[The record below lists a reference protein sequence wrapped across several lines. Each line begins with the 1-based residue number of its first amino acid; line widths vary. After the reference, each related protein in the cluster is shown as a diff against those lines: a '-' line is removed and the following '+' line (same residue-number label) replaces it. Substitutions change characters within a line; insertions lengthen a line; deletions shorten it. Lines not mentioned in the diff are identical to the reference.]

1 MRVGRANGEGWLRL
15 GEAAAELGV
24 SLNTL
29 RRWSDSGKLT
39 CYRSP
44 GGHRRYRRADV
55 EALLRAEDVSGGFTT
70 VAQTRTMAQA
80 PHTGG
85 DLRAPLFALARVAA
99 EGVGVT
105 ECRISLPEADDAFT
119 VLTARS
125 GTGGRAPLEG
135 ESAPEAPLPTVR
147 EVLRTG
153 RRLVIADL
161 GSTNLLER
169 LEAETLRQRG
179 DAAILAV
186 PLALGGRNC
195 AVLELV
201 ESRAPRGFTGPNV
214 TFAEFMA
221 GQAAQLLSNDD
232 GPATHT
238 LISTALP
245 DGILPDEPQPVPRPQ
260 DMLLPLTGRLRQELR
275 AVACDILRYD
285 HEAGTL
291 EPVAASADDAAPPL
305 HGLLHPI
312 VDFGPAAA
320 ALSSGDPVLIGDLL
334 AIEAAGP
341 HLTRR
346 DQSGAR
352 SVYATP
358 IHLGNEIV
366 GLLEVYGGDTELT
379 LERKELALIEA
390 AAATAALGLSGDHD
404 PAVLI
409 RRIAQLDDLIAGF
422 SPQSAPMDAESL
434 VLSTLRA
441 LRTRQGFDACTVY
454 RVDGGVAKPFPDG
467 DAGGNPV
474 NAGGSWR
481 LGDYRPAARALADRS
496 PVVVSVDAGGSISP
510 GEATS
515 HLVGRGLHGAVL
527 APLVFWDDLV
537 GVLELGS
544 ATPAGLATQV
554 HIAQVAADLL
564 AVALGSGAV
573 IARLQRRNRD
583 LALVV
588 EAGLEDT
595 ARLSTDEVLHAVV
608 ERLSELTHT
617 PVSDIYAV
625 EGDTLRGLVSYDSGR
640 FDTEWDGVIL
650 PLRRYPCSRRAV
662 ETGEIVVV
670 GTLDDPILTGD
681 GRYSLEKWGYQS
693 QLSMPLVSHGR
704 VLGVVELSDY
714 QPRDFAEDLDLIR
727 GLGQVAAHAL
737 ENASLFEQIDRRNRI
752 LNELVEL
759 GSLASRTRDLDQLVR
774 AVAERIL
781 GAVGAA
787 NCDIYRM
794 VDGALRCVA
803 SFDRS
808 GHDESVLGSTFDLE
822 RYPTTVE
829 AMFNHQILVISS
841 PDDPQLNEAER
852 TAYHDYGFS
861 SEVCLPLVVNDEL
874 FGLLDVYDTR
884 QRDFSEY
891 LSFLRSAGQT
901 LAGAFESALLVEQL
915 EQRSAVLRDIVEL
928 GAVAAQ
934 AHDLQTVLTALAQR
948 LRSTIGAADC
958 DIFTLQDDRLRC
970 LVSADRDGLDASVV
984 GHVLDI
990 DRFPATALAVRTGQP
1005 MAIASL
1011 DDPHLTDQERE
1022 DMSEYGYE
1030 SELCIPLIGGDRVIG
1045 LIDVFDTRP
1054 RDYGNYLDFL
1064 RSVGQTAAGAI
1075 ENALLLDKLERRNA
1089 ALAELVEL
1097 GKTVSN
1103 AGGLRELVRAVGPRV
1118 VELTEADGCQ
1128 VFILRNET
1136 LNCVL
1141 TYDDGEFLD
1150 DYADR
1155 SLGLDL
1161 FPSARAAIAEKTALI
1176 IESPDDPRLSE
1187 YERGL
1192 YAASGTQSEICVPL
1206 VLDDRVVGLLDV
1218 YDHRRRDFAEHRD
1231 VLLRVGQ
1238 MMAGAFEN
1246 ALLMERLEES
1256 NQTLAL
1262 LVESGIEFGATLDR
1276 DEVLQSVARRL
1287 CAATSAPNCDIF
1299 TLHGDTMRC
1308 IACIDHGEPDP
1319 HYVGTDYP
1327 LERLGLVRLAL
1338 ESRQPVYAED
1348 IFTDPRVSEFER
1360 QEDVSWGHRAMLCL
1374 PLISRG
1380 EVIGLAGIYD
1390 DHVRRFERT
1399 DLLHSLAQAA
1409 AGALANATLFDEL
1422 DRSAERMALVG
1433 DVSFELTSSL
1443 DLEDVLLSTARRL
1456 CAISGAPMCD
1466 IYTLRDGLRLESV
1479 TSIDGNAVDNDW
1491 QGRLFALDDW
1501 TAMRQAVDSREPVV
1515 IRSRQDRDLSPAEIT
1530 LMEQSGESGALIVPL
1545 ISRERVIGVLKLT
1558 HRDPQLTYSP
1568 EATATIV
1575 SICRFAALAID
1586 NAELYEGIKGMHL
1599 SNLKA
1604 LSSALNA
1611 KDYYTLGH
1619 AARVAAYMA
1628 LLGRELGWADELLR
1642 NVEEAAYLHDIG
1654 KIGVPDRV
1662 LLKPS
1667 GLNGHEWELMRQ
1679 HPIFSAEIIRPLF
1692 DEALVEGVRH
1702 HHERWDGDGY
1712 PDGLA
1717 REAIPAIAR
1726 AMCVADSYDAMSF
1739 RRPYRQG
1746 LTDKECLAEL
1756 ARSSG
1761 VQFDPAMVAAFRRV
1775 LERVAE
1781 CRRAAAGVAH
1791 RAASALTAEE
1801 CLAVRELREE
1811 RSGEY
1816 TSVAGKLRAAR
1827 DEAGATYH
1835 LTAYARHGR
1844 STIVLAGA
1852 ETDTPGSPHLGDEVV
1867 SDDEL
1872 MEAFA
1877 GRELPANI
1885 LYVDQWGVWISG
1897 VASVVDEDGS
1907 VVAVVSADVPATDGL
1922 TEAEGLRSHV
1932 AQTFASMLHNAAVR
1946 TGRSELEAITDS
1958 LTGLYNHR
1966 YFHER
1971 LSEELERCQ
1980 EQGASLALLFCD
1992 LDNFRAFND
2001 LHGHGSGDKALR
2013 AIARVLES
2021 SVRHVDL
2028 VARYGGEEFAAILI
2042 DTAEDGALEVAERV
2056 RAGITQAQLG
2066 AGSDTLSVSI
2076 GVATCPQD
2084 ATFKDELV
2092 DKADWAMY
2100 IAKRRGRNQVM
2111 TFSAEH
2117 GGVTPEQAAVVRPD
2131 HVAAMGELVAAR
2143 EAFRQRRRSALAQ
2156 IALGVG
2162 RATGVSAA
2170 DIHAAITA
2178 AEGGKDGGDTAA
2190 AKIVRITEAYQTLV
2204 TERTYRARISE
2215 AEALEELLRCP
2226 ALGGDAE
2233 LARAFAL
2240 VLAR

>member
-44 GGHRRYRRADV
+44 GGHRRYRRGDV
-55 EALLRAEDVSGGFTT
+55 EALLRAEDATGVAPFAPARMALAPRVGGE
-70 VAQTRTMAQA
+70 
-80 PHTGG
+80 
-85 DLRAPLFALARVAA
+85 LRAPLLALAHVAV

-105 ECRISLPEADDAFT
+105 ECRISLLETDDKFT

-125 GTGGRAPLEG
+125 RTGGGTPTEDVGAPG
-135 ESAPEAPLPTVR
+135 APLPTVR

-169 LEAETLRQRG
+169 GEAETLRRRG
-179 DAAILAV
+179 DAAVLAV
-186 PLALGGRNC
+186 PLAVDGRNS

-201 ESRAPRGFTGPNV
+201 ESRAPRAFTGANV
-214 TFAEFMA
+214 TFAEFM
-221 GQAAQLLSNDD
+221 GRQAARLLADDEGTGTHDRLGASLPEGVLND
-232 GPATHT
+232 GP
-238 LISTALP
+238 
-245 DGILPDEPQPVPRPQ
+245 QPASRPQ
-260 DMLLPLTGRLRQELR
+260 DLLLLIAGRLRHELR
-275 AVACDILRYD
+275 AVACDILRY
-285 HEAGTL
+285 HREAGTL
-291 EPVAASADDAAPPL
+291 EPVAASAAEDAPPL
-305 HGLLHPI
+305 RGLFHP
-312 VDFGPAAA
+312 VADFGPAAA
-320 ALSSGDPVLIGDLL
+320 ALSSGNPVLIRDLTSIP
-334 AIEAAGP
+334 ASGP
-341 HLTRR
+341 HLVRR

-352 SVYATP
+352 SLYATP
-358 IHLGNEIV
+358 VHLGQEVV
-366 GLLEVYGGDTELT
+366 GLIEIYSRDTAWSLD
-379 LERKELALIEA
+379 RDQLAMTEA
-390 AAATAALGLSGDHD
+390 AAGTAALALAGGLD
-404 PAVLI
+404 PAVLT
-409 RRIAQLDDLIAGF
+409 RRVAQLDDLIAGF
-422 SPQSAPMDAESL
+422 SMHSPAMDAESL
-434 VLSTLRA
+434 VLATLRA
-441 LRTRQGFDACTVY
+441 LRTRQGFDACTLY
-454 RVDGGVAKPFPDG
+454 RIDGGVAAPFPRG

-474 NAGGSWR
+474 SDGGAWQLS
-481 LGDYRPAARALADRS
+481 DYPPAAQAVAGRTPA
-496 PVVVSVDAGGSISP
+496 VVSVEESGPSEVEMVARFL
-510 GEATS
+510 T
-515 HLVGRGLHGAVL
+515 GRGLHGAVL
-527 APLVFWDDLV
+527 APVVFWDSLV
-537 GVLELGS
+537 GVLEFGS
-544 ATPAGLATQV
+544 ATPSGLADAT
-554 HIAQVAADLL
+554 HAAQVSADLF
-564 AVALGSGAV
+564 AVTLGSGDV

-595 ARLSTDEVLHAVV
+595 ARLSTDEVLRAVA
-608 ERLSELTHT
+608 ERLSDVTHT
-617 PVSDIYAV
+617 PIADIYAV

-640 FDTEWDGVIL
+640 FDVEWDGVVL
-650 PLRRYPCSRRAV
+650 PLRRSPCSRRAV
-662 ETGEIVVV
+662 EAGEIVVAA
-670 GTLDDPILTGD
+670 TLDDPVLTGG

-693 QLSMPLVSHGR
+693 QLSMPLLSHGH

-737 ENASLFEQIDRRNRI
+737 ENASLFEQVDRRNRI

-759 GSLASRTRDLDQLVR
+759 SSLVSRTRDLDVVLR

-781 GAVGAA
+781 GAVDAA
-787 NCDIYRM
+787 NCDVYR
-794 VDGALRCVA
+794 VIDGALRCVA

-822 RYPTTVE
+822 RYPAAAE
-829 AMFNHQILVISS
+829 ALFNHQILVISS
-841 PDDPQLNEAER
+841 PDDPQLSEDER
-852 TAYHDYGFS
+852 TTYRDNGFS

-884 QRDFSEY
+884 ERDFSEY
-891 LSFLRSAGQT
+891 LSFLRSTAQAV
-901 LAGAFESALLVEQL
+901 AGAFESARLVEQL
-915 EQRSAVLRDIVEL
+915 EQRTTVLRDIVEL
-928 GAVAAQ
+928 GAVASQ
-934 AHDLQTVLTALAQR
+934 AHDLETVLTALAQR
-948 LRSTIGAADC
+948 LRDTIGAADC
-958 DIFTLQDDRLRC
+958 DIFTLQDDKLRC

-990 DRFPATALAVRTGQP
+990 DRFPATATAVRTGQP

-1011 DDPHLTDQERE
+1011 DDPRLTDEERE
-1022 DMSEYGYE
+1022 DMAEYGYE
-1030 SELCIPLIGGDRVIG
+1030 SELCIPLIVGDRVIG

-1054 RDYGNYLDFL
+1054 RDYGEYLDFL

-1103 AGGLRELVRAVGPRV
+1103 AGGLRELVRSVGPRV
-1118 VELTEADGCQ
+1118 VELMEADGCQ

-1136 LNCVL
+1136 LYCVL
-1141 TYDDGEFLD
+1141 TYDGGEFLD

-1155 SLGLDL
+1155 PLDLDL
-1161 FPSARAAIAEKTALI
+1161 FPSTRLSIAEKTALI
-1176 IESPDDPRLSE
+1176 IESPDDPRLSD

-1192 YAASGTQSEICVPL
+1192 YVDSGTQSEICVPL
-1206 VLDDRVVGLLDV
+1206 VLEDRVVGLLDV
-1218 YDHRRRDFAEHRD
+1218 YDHRRRDYAEHRD
-1231 VLLRVGQ
+1231 FLLRVGQ

-1246 ALLMERLEES
+1246 ALLMERLEDS
-1256 NQTLAL
+1256 NQTLGL

-1287 CAATSAPNCDIF
+1287 CAATSAPNCDIY
-1299 TLHGDTMRC
+1299 TLHDDTIRC

-1319 HYVGTDYP
+1319 DYVGTEYP
-1327 LERLGLVRLAL
+1327 LEQLGLARVAL

-1348 IFTDPRVSEFER
+1348 IATDPRVSEFER
-1360 QEDVSWGHRAMLCL
+1360 QDDLSWGHRAVLFL

-1380 EVIGLAGIYD
+1380 DVIGIAGIYD

-1399 DLLHSLAQAA
+1399 DFLHSLAQIA

-1422 DRSAERMALVG
+1422 DHAAERMALVG

-1443 DLEDVLLSTARRL
+1443 DLDEVLLSTARRL

-1466 IYTLRDGLRLESV
+1466 IYTLRDGSRLESV
-1479 TSIDGNAVDNDW
+1479 TSIDGGEVDGEW
-1491 QGRLFALDDW
+1491 QGRLFTLDDW
-1501 TAMRQAVDSREPVV
+1501 TAMRKAVESCEPVV
-1515 IRSRQDRDLSPAEIT
+1515 VRSRQDPDLSPAEIA
-1530 LMEQSGESGALIVPL
+1530 LMEQFGESGALIVPL
-1545 ISRERVIGVLKLT
+1545 ISRERVIGVLELT
-1558 HRDPQLTYSP
+1558 HREPQRSYSP
-1568 EATATIV
+1568 EETATIV

-1628 LLGRELGWADELLR
+1628 LLGRELGWSDDLLR

-1662 LLKPS
+1662 LLKAS

-1717 REAIPAIAR
+1717 REEIPAIAR

-1746 LTDKECLAEL
+1746 LTDEECLEEL
-1756 ARSSG
+1756 ERCG
-1761 VQFDPAMVAAFRRV
+1761 DVQFDPEMVVAFRRV
-1775 LERVAE
+1775 LEHIAE
-1781 CRRAAAGVAH
+1781 GRRFAAGVAG
-1791 RAASALTAEE
+1791 RAAAALTAEE
-1801 CLAVRELREE
+1801 CLVVHEYRDERSPEYASMTAKLREA
-1811 RSGEY
+1811 RDG
-1816 TSVAGKLRAAR
+1816 AGAAR
-1827 DEAGATYH
+1827 YVTV
-1835 LTAYARHGR
+1835 YAREGR
-1844 STIVLAGA
+1844 RTVVLADT
-1852 ETDTPGSPHLGDEVV
+1852 ETGSPDSPRLGDEVV

-1872 MEAFA
+1872 AEAFA
-1877 GRELPANI
+1877 GRALPANV

-1897 VASVVDEDGS
+1897 VAPVLDADGS
-1907 VVAVVSADVPATDGL
+1907 VVAVVAADIPATEGI
-1922 TEAEGLRSHV
+1922 TEVEGLRSHV
-1932 AQTFASMLHNAAVR
+1932 AQTFASMLHNAAVQ
-1946 TGRSELEAITDS
+1946 TGRSELEAITDG

-1971 LSEELERCQ
+1971 LSEEIERCQ
-1980 EQGASLALLFCD
+1980 EQGTSLALLFCD

-2013 AIARVLES
+2013 AVARVLES

-2042 DTAEDGALEVAERV
+2042 DTAEVGALEVAERV
-2056 RAGITQAQLG
+2056 RAGITQAQSG
-2066 AGSDTLSVSI
+2066 AGADTLSVSI

-2092 DKADWAMY
+2092 NKADWAMY
-2100 IAKRRGRNQVM
+2100 LAKRRGRNKVM
-2111 TFSAEH
+2111 TFRAEH
-2117 GGVTPEQAAVVRPD
+2117 GGETPEQAAVVSPD
-2131 HVAAMGELVAAR
+2131 HVQAMGELVAAR
-2143 EAFRQRRRSALAQ
+2143 EAFRQRRRSALLQ
-2156 IALGVG
+2156 VALGVG
-2162 RATGVSAA
+2162 RATGVAA
-2170 DIHAAITA
+2170 EDIHVAITA
-2178 AEGGKDGGDTAA
+2178 AEAGEGGGATPA
-2190 AKIVRITEAYQTLV
+2190 AKIVEIAETYQALV
-2204 TERTYRARISE
+2204 TERPYRARISE
-2215 AEALEELLRCP
+2215 AEALDELLRCP
-2226 ALGGDAE
+2226 ALSGEAE
-2233 LARAFAL
+2233 LARAFKQ